1 MTRSR
6 RPPGKRRRASDLRD
20 RPPAPEAEPAV
31 ALPRRQTVLVDLAI
45 MIGAFVVAT
54 VVAELAG
61 AANLGT
67 SLSFGQIAFALAA
80 FYVFMRR

>member
-6 RPPGKRRRASDLRD
+6 RPPAKRPRASE
-20 RPPAPEAEPAV
+20 APDGPTATEPATR
-31 ALPRRQTVLVDLAI
+31 LPRRRTVLVDLAI
-45 MIGAFVVAT
+45 MIGAFAAASGG
-54 VVAELAG
+54 AELAG

-67 SLSFGQIAFALAA
+67 ALSFGQIAFALAA

>member
-6 RPPGKRRRASDLRD
+6 RPPAKRPRSFDAPE
-20 RPPAPEAEPAV
+20 PPAAPEPQAT
-31 ALPRRQTVLVDLAI
+31 LPRRRTVLVDLAI
-45 MIGAFVVAT
+45 MIGAFVVAS

-67 SLSFGQIAFALAA
+67 ALSFGQIAFALVA